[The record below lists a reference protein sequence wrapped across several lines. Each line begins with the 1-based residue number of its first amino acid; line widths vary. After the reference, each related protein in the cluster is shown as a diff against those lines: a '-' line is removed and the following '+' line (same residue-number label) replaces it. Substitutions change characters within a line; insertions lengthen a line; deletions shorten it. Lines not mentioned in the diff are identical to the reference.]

1 MHKHT
6 KIKII
11 HSAQINLIIW
21 NGNSSGNNE
30 LLMNAFTYCAGR
42 SCLFIYMSYLV
53 LIFHKR
59 AGEHKLSDMYE
70 RAYGG
75 MACICIH
82 KRLYVCTNRI
92 CRTLSV
98 NYTVHIYKGSVYGQS
113 NSTINSQRMK
123 PVSNAFTFRR
133 KRLTLLRTS
142 YGLKIEVHNVIL
154 KWG

>member
-59 AGEHKLSDMYE
+59 AGEHKLCDMYE
-70 RAYGG
+70 RAYGD
-75 MACICIH
+75 MACICICIH
-82 KRLYVCTNRI
+82 KRLSWSFICLYESNMPHIVCKLYSTHLQRKCIRPKQLHNKFSTNE
-92 CRTLSV
+92 TG
-98 NYTVHIYKGSVYGQS
+98 K
-113 NSTINSQRMK
+113 
-123 PVSNAFTFRR
+123 
-133 KRLTLLRTS
+133 
-142 YGLKIEVHNVIL
+142 
-154 KWG
+154 